1 VPSRRA
7 TSFVRTS
14 GATWLIRR
22 WSLSPIWCAS
32 RSSGL
37 EVGRVQQDLH
47 FDKLKVIDEE
57 LVAEELSAIPDATVD
72 PIWND

>member
-1 VPSRRA
+1 LVV
-7 TSFVRTS
+7 FNK
-14 GATWLIRR
+14 I
-22 WSLSPIWCAS
+22 C
-32 RSSGL
+32 
-37 EVGRVQQDLH
+37 H